1 MRILVKYRF
10 GSEYGDLFMNAR
22 QKAKRLKKEVEMYK
36 KLASRPSFII
46 PPHIET
52 IKVSHPINTSMYRM
66 YPVDLLDGLVEQT
79 KQHIGEELGKYLY
92 ERKWLHIQTEHDD
105 TLDNDVITA
114 WIRIVV
120 DNYDY

>member
-1 MRILVKYRF
+1 
-10 GSEYGDLFMNAR
+10 MNAR

-52 IKVSHPINTSMYRM
+52 IKVRHHMMDTSM
-66 YPVDLLDGLVEQT
+66 YPVDLVDELVEKT
-79 KQHIGEELGKYLY
+79 KQHLGEEIGKYLY
-92 ERKWLHIQTEHDD
+92 DRKWLNIRTEHDD
-105 TLDNDVITA
+105 TLNNDVITA

-120 DNYDY
+120 DNYDD

>member
-1 MRILVKYRF
+1 
-10 GSEYGDLFMNAR
+10 MNAR

-36 KLASRPSFII
+36 KLASRPFFII

-52 IKVSHPINTSMYRM
+52 IKVSHPINTSMY
-66 YPVDLLDGLVEQT
+66 PVDLLDGLVEHI
-79 KQHIGEELGKYLY
+79 KQHLGEEVGKYLY
-92 ERKWLHIQTEHDD
+92 DQKWLNIQTEHDD
-105 TLDNDVITA
+105 MLNNDVITA

>member
-1 MRILVKYRF
+1 
-10 GSEYGDLFMNAR
+10 MNAR

-52 IKVSHPINTSMYRM
+52 IKVSHPINTSMY
-66 YPVDLLDGLVEQT
+66 PVDLLDELVEHI
-79 KQHIGEELGKYLY
+79 KQHLSEELGKYLY
-92 ERKWLHIQTEHDD
+92 ERKWLNIQTEHNDMI
-105 TLDNDVITA
+105 DNDVITA

-120 DNYDY
+120 DSYDD